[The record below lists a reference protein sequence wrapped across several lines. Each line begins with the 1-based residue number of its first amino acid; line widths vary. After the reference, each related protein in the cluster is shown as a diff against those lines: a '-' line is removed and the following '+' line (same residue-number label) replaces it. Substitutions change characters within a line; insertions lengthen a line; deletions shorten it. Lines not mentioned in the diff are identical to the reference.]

1 VKVIWTPTAL
11 AHLDAIHSFI
21 AARSPLYAQR
31 TVDRITEKG
40 DNIGQFPLA
49 GRMMPEPGFQQI
61 REVLEGP
68 YRIVYHVKSDQIDI
82 IAVVHGAQR
91 TPWTESS
98 DN

>member
-11 AHLDAIHSFI
+11 AHLESIHSFI

-31 TVDRITEKG
+31 TVDRITGKG
-40 DNIGQFPLA
+40 NYISQFPLA
-49 GRMMPEPGFQQI
+49 GRMMPESGFQQI

-82 IAVVHGAQR
+82 IAIFHGAQR
-91 TPWTESS
+91 TPWTESF